1 MMMLDRYKITN
12 DSLTSLTGGGQPIG
26 ASPFSFPGI
35 VGPIIG
41 DELTPISPL
50 SASSTLFYSSSQ
62 ILEEL
67 RNACNCQLVAG
78 AWKVHQGLLTV
89 KSESG
94 SLSFFSSSP
103 LGCLSWPLACLCNGW
118 EALIQATSEE
128 TQARWS
134 WFGGLC
140 NTESGCKGSK
150 LRISGPTKFARDAM
164 VRFLPHFTSFSLFC
178 GWSVTFFCC
187 LLRRNLWWT
196 VKSTFSREGASNFWS
211 SLSKLLFARVC

>member
-1 MMMLDRYKITN
+1 MMMLDQYKITN

-62 ILEEL
+62 ILEL

-89 KSESG
+89 KSVSG

-128 TQARWS
+128 TQARMILIWS
-134 WFGGLC
+134 ALQYRVWMQGLQ
-140 NTESGCKGSK
+140 T
-150 LRISGPTKFARDAM
+150 
-164 VRFLPHFTSFSLFC
+164 
-178 GWSVTFFCC
+178 
-187 LLRRNLWWT
+187 
-196 VKSTFSREGASNFWS
+196 
-211 SLSKLLFARVC
+211 